1 MASQEAERKRIAA
14 ELHDGLGQH
23 LVLINNL
30 SLMGAQSTNRH
41 ADGDPLYDRIAEQTS
56 EAIDELRTISYNL
69 RPYQLDRLGLTRAIR
84 ALSDHGRQ
92 IFAGDWAHE
101 LDNIDGVIETD
112 LEIAFYRIVQECIN
126 NILKHSNATQASIV
140 LRRSDLTL
148 ILEIKDNGQGLPAD
162 ESSMAGFGMI
172 GMRERAEA
180 LGGKLQLSTPSGGG
194 TCVIVTVPVPGGTP
208 VLDKEK
214 QSGLDEGAEAPRRHR
229 RQAR

>member
-30 SLMGAQSTNRH
+30 SLMGVQSTDRH

-112 LEIAFYRIVQECIN
+112 LEIAFYRIVQECIS

-148 ILEIKDNGQGLPAD
+148 ILEIKDNGQGLPTD
-162 ESSMAGFGMI
+162 QSSMAGFGMI

-208 VLDKEK
+208 VQDKEK
-214 QSGLDEGAEAPRRHR
+214 QSGLAGEML
-229 RQAR
+229 

>member
-30 SLMGAQSTNRH
+30 SLMGVQSTDRH

-92 IFAGDWAHE
+92 IFAGDWTHE

-148 ILEIKDNGQGLPAD
+148 ILEIKDNGQGLPTD
-162 ESSMAGFGMI
+162 HSSMAGFGMI

-208 VLDKEK
+208 VQDKEK
-214 QSGLDEGAEAPRRHR
+214 QSGLAGEML
-229 RQAR
+229 